1 MLINKIRL
9 VYKNFRQFF
18 KYCVVGVSG
27 TLIDL
32 AALYVLVE
40 YAEMAVISAAVVA
53 FLLAV
58 VNNYVLNK
66 IWTFKSRS
74 KNYRKQFIK
83 FLIVS
88 VIGLGLTIL
97 FMGIFVEIFVIWYMF
112 AKVLTSLIVLTWN
125 FLGNKYWT
133 FKFFERT
140 LHISS
145 EFEYDVTIIVPAYNE
160 ANRIKTTLQAMD
172 YYLGKK
178 GLKAEVLV
186 VDDGSS
192 DGTVKIVREVGMRAA
207 GVDLSVIES
216 NKNHGKGHAVKVG
229 VENARGEYIL
239 FTDADNSTPIEELDK
254 FLDVIDEG
262 YDVVIGSRYLR
273 DSNVKIRQPRYR
285 ILFSRMGNALIQA
298 FLIDGVK
305 DTQCGF
311 KLFQHKAAKDI
322 FSRQKV
328 MRFGFDMEI
337 LLIAKNLGY
346 SVKEVPVSWFNS
358 AESRVRPIRDGL
370 RTLKDLVYIKLNL
383 WGGRYSSDD

>member
-40 YAEMAVISAAVVA
+40 YAEMAVIPAAVVA